1 LLMKGGLGDFVQSVS
16 PDGKVLLY
24 GTGDIIMLPLIGEG
38 KPEAYLQTKYEER
51 NATFSPDGRWVA
63 YNSDV
68 SGRDEIWV
76 QGFPERRGKWMV
88 SAEGGRTPAWRAD
101 GKELYWVGPN
111 GTLMASDV
119 ELQAARVR
127 PGRAEALFRLPT
139 VDLFASF
146 QPGRD
151 GRRFLVNEPEGAP
164 QDRPM
169 VVQLN
174 WAGQLGR

>member
-1 LLMKGGLGDFVQSVS
+1 MQSVS

-24 GTGDIIMLPLIGEG
+24 GNGDIMTLPLTGEG

-63 YNSDV
+63 YDSDE
-68 SGRDEIWV
+68 SGRSEIYV
-76 QGFPERRGKWMV
+76 QGFPERRGKWLV

-101 GKELYWVGPN
+101 GKELYWVGPD
-111 GTLMASDV
+111 GTLMAASV
-119 ELQAARVR
+119 ELQAAGVR
-127 PGRAEALFRLPT
+127 PGRTEALFRLPT
-139 VDLFASF
+139 DDQFASF

-151 GRRFLVNEPEGAP
+151 GRRFLVYEPEGAP

-169 VVQLN
+169 VVVEN
-174 WAGQLGR
+174 WAARLGR